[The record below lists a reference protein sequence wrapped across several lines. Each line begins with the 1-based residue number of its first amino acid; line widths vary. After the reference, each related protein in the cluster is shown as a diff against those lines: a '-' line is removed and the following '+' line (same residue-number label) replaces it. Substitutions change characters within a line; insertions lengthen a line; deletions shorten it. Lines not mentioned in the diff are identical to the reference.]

1 MKIPNF
7 SKLIGRVEQQRK
19 AITSKLLRLKRE
31 DPFATEDRSIIVE
44 PGTDASALF
53 GHEKTMVLEQQL
65 RSDLKEIEKA
75 LDKVKKGTYGICE
88 RCGKAIDAARL
99 EVKPAAIYCMKCE
112 GELEKKK
119 R

>member
-19 AITSKLLRLKRE
+19 GITAKLLRLKRE

-65 RSDLKEIEKA
+65 KNDLKEIEKRWT
-75 LDKVKKGTYGICE
+75 KSKKAHTGYVS
-88 RCGKAIDAARL
+88 AAARSL
-99 EVKPAAIYCMKCE
+99 I
-112 GELEKKK
+112 L
-119 R
+119 RD